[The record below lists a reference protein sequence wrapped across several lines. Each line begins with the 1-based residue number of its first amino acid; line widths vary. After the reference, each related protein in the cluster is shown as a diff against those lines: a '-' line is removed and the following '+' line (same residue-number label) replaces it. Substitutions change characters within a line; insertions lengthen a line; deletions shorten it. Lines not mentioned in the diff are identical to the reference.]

1 MTPLTKVRT
10 LGLALLLLS
19 GTACSRPGV
28 NAGVQ
33 GGRAWIIFSVMLL
46 AMLVV
51 LWVIIGRED

>member
-10 LGLALLLLS
+10 LCLAFFVLS
-19 GTACSRPGV
+19 TAACSRPGV

-33 GGRAWIIFSVMLL
+33 GGRAWILFSVMLL

-51 LWVIIGRED
+51 LWIIIGRED